1 MRSCLFVLLLPD
13 AYCLSP
19 TNPDLP
25 NAKPSPLWG
34 EGVERS
40 ETDEGDVPTGRRLN
54 IRISGRYPPHPSSGF
69 RETQDA
75 TFPPEGGKALS
86 EPRQAARPIPRPLL
100 GTSKNYLISKMS
112 L

>member
-40 ETDEGDVPTGRRLN
+40 ETDEGDVPTSRRLN
-54 IRISGRYPPHPSSGF
+54 IRIGGRYPPHPSSGF
-69 RETQDA
+69 RETPDA
-75 TFPPEGGKALS
+75 TFPPRGEGSVGAPS
-86 EPRQAARPIPRPLL
+86 PIA
-100 GTSKNYLISKMS
+100 
-112 L
+112 